1 MVKADLRDQVYEK
14 VGFSKNEA
22 SDVIEAVFDVVK
34 DTLKSGERVQ
44 IAGFGIFDIREK
56 GKRVGRNPKTGEEIV
71 ISPRKVLTFKPSK
84 ILRDEVNR

>member
-22 SDVIEAVFDVVK
+22 SDVIEAVFEVVK
-34 DTLKSGERVQ
+34 DALKSGERVQ

-84 ILRDEVNR
+84 ILREEVNR